1 MLFRSKVNFR
11 MGSPIEIDHENKSIK
26 LDNGESLEFDYL
38 IVALGSIT
46 NDFNVPGVRENSLGM
61 KSISEALKIR
71 SDIMRHFEELCS
83 TPNPEI
89 FYISVIGG
97 GPTGVEMAG
106 ALAELVR
113 GPLSSDNQGA
123 ASLIKIRIIEAG
135 DRLLPA
141 FSTKLSL
148 KTAEDLQKLGVEV
161 LTNTQVMQL
170 SPTVISIAN
179 NEQLISGLNIWTA
192 GVKAE
197 SSMEKLGL
205 PNEFGRISVNESLQV
220 EDRKSTRL
228 NSSH

>member
-1 MLFRSKVNFR
+1 MSKPKVVVLGGGFGGLAAARQLSAFSDVTVVDKHNFQTFLPLLYQVSTAGLAADHVAHPIRGALRKLKVNFR

-26 LDNGESLEFDYL
+26 LDNGESLKFDYL

-46 NDFNVPGVRENSLGM
+46 NDFDIPGVRENSLGM

-83 TPNPEI
+83 TPNPEN

-123 ASLIKIRIIEAG
+123 ASLIKIRIIE
-135 DRLLPA
+135 
-141 FSTKLSL
+141 
-148 KTAEDLQKLGVEV
+148 
-161 LTNTQVMQL
+161 
-170 SPTVISIAN
+170 I
-179 NEQLISGLNIWTA
+179 
-192 GVKAE
+192 
-197 SSMEKLGL
+197 
-205 PNEFGRISVNESLQV
+205 GRAHV
-220 EDRKSTRL
+220 
-228 NSSH
+228 